1 MHLLILLLHST
12 CILSAYYVSR
22 TEEETKE
29 MRLSLSSR
37 ICHLTEKAWNKSYL
51 QKQSFV
57 LQREEGWA
65 GAEALVVCPVWA
77 PGCPGWGRWSGKRWG
92 RMGERPWGAVS
103 SFKEKEMATHS
114 SILAWRILW
123 IEEPGGLLSIG
134 SHRVGHDWSN
144 LACTGEGN
152 GNPLQYSC
160 LENPRGRGAWWATVC
175 GVAQSWTRLKRLSSS
190 AAAAAAASRKSR
202 RAEWRA
208 VNSESHQIFLVRA
221 EWGMVVDYSGWS
233 MLRLKKTCISLGLL
247 AANLMWELVA
257 AQVTTGGA
265 VTGRKTGPPCIKSVV
280 GCVWCFISASFSG
293 LTVVCFPASTLSGI
307 VISSNYRPL
316 I

>member
-29 MRLSLSSR
+29 MRLSLSLR

-77 PGCPGWGRWSGKRWG
+77 PGCPGWGQWSGKRWG
-92 RMGERPWGAVS
+92 RMGERPWGTVS

-114 SILAWRILW
+114 SILAWRIPET
-123 IEEPGGLLSIG
+123 EEPGGLQSVG
-134 SHRVGHDWSN
+134 WHRAVHDWSD
-144 LACTGEGN
+144 L
-152 GNPLQYSC
+152 
-160 LENPRGRGAWWATVC
+160 
-175 GVAQSWTRLKRLSSS
+175 
-190 AAAAAAASRKSR
+190 AAAASRKSR
-202 RAEWRA
+202 RAQWRA
-208 VNSESHQIFLVRA
+208 VNSESNQIFLVRA

-233 MLRLKKTCISLGLL
+233 MLRLKKPAFLWGCLL
-247 AANLMWELVA
+247 
-257 AQVTTGGA
+257 
-265 VTGRKTGPPCIKSVV
+265 
-280 GCVWCFISASFSG
+280 
-293 LTVVCFPASTLSGI
+293 LTSCESW
-307 VISSNYRPL
+307 
-316 I
+316 

>member
-29 MRLSLSSR
+29 MRLSLSLR

-65 GAEALVVCPVWA
+65 GGRSPCCLPCLSSWVPWVRAVVRKKMREDGWEALRDCQQ
-77 PGCPGWGRWSGKRWG
+77 
-92 RMGERPWGAVS
+92 
-103 SFKEKEMATHS
+103 
-114 SILAWRILW
+114 LQ
-123 IEEPGGLLSIG
+123 
-134 SHRVGHDWSN
+134 
-144 LACTGEGN
+144 GEGN

-160 LENPRGRGAWWATVC
+160 LENPRDRGAWWATVC

-202 RAEWRA
+202 RAQWRA
-208 VNSESHQIFLVRA
+208 VNSESNQIFLVRA

-233 MLRLKKTCISLGLL
+233 MLRLKKPAFLWGCLL
-247 AANLMWELVA
+247 
-257 AQVTTGGA
+257 
-265 VTGRKTGPPCIKSVV
+265 
-280 GCVWCFISASFSG
+280 
-293 LTVVCFPASTLSGI
+293 LTSCESW
-307 VISSNYRPL
+307 
-316 I
+316 

>member
-1 MHLLILLLHST
+1 MKQKLLTEAELCASAGRGLSWGRSPCCLL
-12 CILSAYYVSR
+12 C
-22 TEEETKE
+22 
-29 MRLSLSSR
+29 LSSWVPWVR
-37 ICHLTEKAWNKSYL
+37 AVVRKK
-51 QKQSFV
+51 V
-57 LQREEGWA
+57 REDGW
-65 GAEALVVCPVWA
+65 EALRGCQQLQGEGNGNPLQYSCLENPMDRGAWWA
-77 PGCPGWGRWSGKRWG
+77 
-92 RMGERPWGAVS
+92 AVHRLTQS
-103 SFKEKEMATHS
+103 WTWLKQ
-114 SILAWRILW
+114 
-123 IEEPGGLLSIG
+123 LSM
-134 SHRVGHDWSN
+134 H
-144 LACTGEGN
+144 ACTGEGN

-160 LENPRGRGAWWATVC
+160 LENSRGRGAWWATVC